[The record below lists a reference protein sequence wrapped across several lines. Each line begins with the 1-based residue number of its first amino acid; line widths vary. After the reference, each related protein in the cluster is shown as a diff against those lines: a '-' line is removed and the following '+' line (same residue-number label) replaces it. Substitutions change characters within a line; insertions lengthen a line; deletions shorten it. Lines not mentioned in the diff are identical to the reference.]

1 MKGLVL
7 EGGGTKGA
15 YQIGAYKALR
25 ELGIEF
31 QGVTGTSIGALNGA
45 YIIQN
50 DIEVMEDIWLNYDYT
65 HFMNIDR
72 ETYERFKNVDFTTK
86 NLNAVFELINKARK
100 NEGIDISPLRQ
111 LMETTLNEDI
121 IRKSKKDFGLVTV
134 WWDKK
139 INPYPLY
146 IEDIPKGRLIDYL
159 IASSSL
165 PIFQTNM
172 MDDKLYLDGM
182 FCDNM
187 PIGLLE
193 DKGYEDV
200 VVIRLIDDFI
210 GKMNLNRH
218 QNINIKT
225 IIPSEY
231 LGGSLN
237 KDRDNVE
244 KNIRLGYLDTMKAYE
259 RCTGIKYYFDVE
271 YKYNEEYCFDK
282 FRSMSNETIQYI
294 CNLLNIKRDASLRTV
309 MEIVIPKLGEVL
321 GLPKDFSY
329 KDLFY
334 CIYEKKLEE
343 NNINRIKLYDFNK
356 VIDVVN
362 TNIDS
367 NRNLASNFEVRPKI
381 SIKKN
386 KNTKLLTNCIIKDI
400 KNQSKIKNKKKFV
413 IILEKSVY

>member
-45 YIIQN
+45 YIVQN

-65 HFMNIDR
+65 HFMNIDK
-72 ETYERFKNVDFTTK
+72 ESYERFKNVDFTTK
-86 NLNAVFELINKARK
+86 NINAVFELINKARK
-100 NEGIDISPLRQ
+100 NEGIDISPLRH
-111 LMETTLNEDI
+111 LMETTLNEDV

-139 INPYPLY
+139 INPHPLY
-146 IEDIPKGRLIDYL
+146 IEDMPQGRLVDYL

-165 PIFQTNM
+165 PIFQTNV

-193 DKGYEDV
+193 DKGYDDV
-200 VVIRLIDDFI
+200 VVIRLIDDFL
-210 GKMNLNRH
+210 GKMNLNKH

-259 RCTGIKYYFDVE
+259 RCDGIKYYFDVE
-271 YKYNEEYCFDK
+271 YKYDEEYCFDR
-282 FRSMSNETIQYI
+282 FRRMSNETIQCI
-294 CNLLNIKRDASLRTV
+294 CNLLNIKRDVSLRTV
-309 MEIVIPKLGEVL
+309 MENVIPKLGETL
-321 GLPKDFSY
+321 GLPKNFSY

-334 CIYEKKLEE
+334 CVYEKKLEE
-343 NNINRIKLYDFNK
+343 NSINRVKLYDFNK

-367 NRNLASNFEVRPKI
+367 NKNLALNFEIRPKI

-386 KNTKLLTNCIIKDI
+386 KNTKLLTNCIIKDL
-400 KNQSKIKNKKKFV
+400 KNQS
-413 IILEKSVY
+413 

>member
-309 MEIVIPKLGEVL
+309 MESVIPKLGEVF

-400 KNQSKIKNKKKFV
+400 KNQS
-413 IILEKSVY
+413 

>member
-65 HFMNIDR
+65 HFMNIDK
-72 ETYERFKNVDFTTK
+72 ESYERFKNVDFTTK
-86 NLNAVFELINKARK
+86 NINAVFELINKARK
-100 NEGIDISPLRQ
+100 NEGIDISPLRH

-139 INPYPLY
+139 INPHPLY
-146 IEDIPKGRLIDYL
+146 IEDMPQGRLVDYL

-165 PIFQTNM
+165 PIFQTNV

-200 VVIRLIDDFI
+200 VVIRLIDDFL
-210 GKMNLNRH
+210 GKMNLNKH

-259 RCTGIKYYFDVE
+259 RCDGIKYYFDVE
-271 YKYNEEYCFDK
+271 YKYDEEYCFDR
-282 FRSMSNETIQYI
+282 FRRMSNETIQCI
-294 CNLLNIKRDASLRTV
+294 CNLLNIKRDVSLRTV
-309 MEIVIPKLGEVL
+309 MENVIPKLGETL
-321 GLPKDFSY
+321 GLPKNFSY

-334 CIYEKKLEE
+334 CVYEKKLEE
-343 NNINRIKLYDFNK
+343 NSINRVKLYDFNK

-367 NRNLASNFEVRPKI
+367 NKNLASNFEVRPKI

-386 KNTKLLTNCIIKDI
+386 KNTKLLTNCIIKDL
-400 KNQSKIKNKKKFV
+400 KSQS
-413 IILEKSVY
+413 

>member
-218 QNINIKT
+218 QNINIK
-225 IIPSEY
+225 
-231 LGGSLN
+231 L
-237 KDRDNVE
+237 
-244 KNIRLGYLDTMKAYE
+244 
-259 RCTGIKYYFDVE
+259 
-271 YKYNEEYCFDK
+271 
-282 FRSMSNETIQYI
+282 
-294 CNLLNIKRDASLRTV
+294 
-309 MEIVIPKLGEVL
+309 
-321 GLPKDFSY
+321 
-329 KDLFY
+329 
-334 CIYEKKLEE
+334 
-343 NNINRIKLYDFNK
+343 
-356 VIDVVN
+356 
-362 TNIDS
+362 
-367 NRNLASNFEVRPKI
+367 
-381 SIKKN
+381 
-386 KNTKLLTNCIIKDI
+386 
-400 KNQSKIKNKKKFV
+400 
-413 IILEKSVY
+413 